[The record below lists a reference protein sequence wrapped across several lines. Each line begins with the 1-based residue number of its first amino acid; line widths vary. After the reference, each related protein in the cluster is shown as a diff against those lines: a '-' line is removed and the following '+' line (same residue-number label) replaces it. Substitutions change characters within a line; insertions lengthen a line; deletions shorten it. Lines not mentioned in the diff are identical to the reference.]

1 VKTKACIFD
10 LDGVLVDTAKYHFL
24 AWKRLADKLKIK
36 FTEKDNERLK
46 GVSRMK
52 SLDIILEIGKL
63 NLTNDIRNKYAALKN
78 EWYRDYISHMTPDEI
93 LPGSIEF
100 LKELRKAGI
109 LTGIGSASKNT
120 PLILEKTGL
129 KKYFDVVADGN
140 IITKAKPDPEIFVTV
155 SEMLETEPSKCI
167 VFEDA
172 VAGVQAA
179 HNAGMICIG
188 IGSSDILNEA
198 QYVVKGLYQLN
209 LKKLEDI
216 EKLSGDEK
224 AVSG

>member
-1 VKTKACIFD
+1 MKTKACIFD

-52 SLDIILEIGKL
+52 SLEIILELGNL
-63 NLTNDIRNKYAALKN
+63 NISKDLKDKYAEQKN
-78 EWYRDYISHMTPDEI
+78 GWYKEYINRMTPEEI

-100 LKELRKAGI
+100 LGEIRNAGI
-109 LTGIGSASKNT
+109 LTGIGSASRNT

-129 KKYFDVVADGN
+129 KDFFDAVADGN
-140 IITKAKPDPEIFVTV
+140 IISKAKPDPEIFVKI
-155 SEMLETEPSKCI
+155 SDMLGIEPSGCA

-172 VAGVQAA
+172 IAGIRAA
-179 HNAGMICIG
+179 LNAGMLCIG
-188 IGSSDILNEA
+188 IGSEEILGEA
-198 QYVVKGLYQLN
+198 HYVVHGLNQMSLE
-209 LKKLEDI
+209 KLEEI
-216 EKLSGDEK
+216 EKLSGNEQTIQ
-224 AVSG
+224 